1 MNMRNGLWVPVAAA
15 MLVMAGCATAPGESI
30 YVPVGG
36 QPTDAPEPP
45 RTDVG
50 TNTDSAPVWR
60 KSEQPEPEVSAP
72 VESAPQSSSPS
83 YRDAGEQLSP
93 AALSLVREADALL
106 AQGNVPAAIGRLERA
121 QRISPRSAAVYFKL
135 SQAYV
140 VSDQL
145 GTAEQFALKG
155 LSVAG
160 SDLRMQRAGWL
171 LLADIRRAR
180 GNVAGADQAEER
192 ASAL

>member
-1 MNMRNGLWVPVAAA
+1 MIKKHVSGLPVAIA
-15 MLVMAGCATAPGESI
+15 MLVLAGCASAPGESI

-36 QPTDAPEPP
+36 QPSQAPEPP
-45 RTDVG
+45 RTEQR
-50 TNTDSAPVWR
+50 TETAPVYR
-60 KSEQPEPEVSAP
+60 KSEQPTMVEPSEP
-72 VESAPQSSSPS
+72 VDRTPRSSGPS
-83 YRDAGEQLSP
+83 YRDSGEQMSP

-106 AQGNVPAAIGRLERA
+106 AQGNVPAALGRLERA
-121 QRISPRSAAVYFKL
+121 QRISPRSAAVYYKL

-140 VSDQL
+140 VNEQL

-155 LSVAG
+155 LSVSG
-160 SDLRMQRAGWL
+160 SDARMQRAGWL